1 MLIFGR
7 LCSISFNIVGN
18 TNGQAANYL
27 KGDKLYRKMPPKK
40 STNQEA
46 DKSAAL
52 IKNLQFQLS
61 KMNEEKAAL
70 LKKLQN
76 EGKQTKELIPILKS
90 KPPESQISQGL
101 SNVTLRSNQFQNKP
115 DAVQSDDN
123 DEG

>member
-1 MLIFGR
+1 
-7 LCSISFNIVGN
+7 
-18 TNGQAANYL
+18 
-27 KGDKLYRKMPPKK
+27 MPPKK